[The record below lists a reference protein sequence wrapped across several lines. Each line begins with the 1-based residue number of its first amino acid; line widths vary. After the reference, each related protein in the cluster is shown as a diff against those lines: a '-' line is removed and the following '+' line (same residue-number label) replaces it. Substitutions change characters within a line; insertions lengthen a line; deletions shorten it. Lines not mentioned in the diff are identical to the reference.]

1 MKKNYGQLICRIRK
15 WKNAFPHFQVH
26 IPGHLTYSGKK
37 YPFFALSISRD
48 KRPFQGDKKNICI
61 TAGIH
66 GDEPA
71 GVEALLAIIESGD
84 FLDRHLESFDFM
96 IFPCVNPA
104 GYEDHKREN
113 PDGIDLNRQFKH
125 TAPPLEV
132 TYIKEL
138 TQEVPFSLHIDF
150 HEDIDAPGFYLYEVV
165 QDGALPFG
173 EKIIDAV
180 SGKYPINFQEK
191 IEGRNARNGVIRSEE
206 QNLSSG
212 FHEILGSNSNW
223 PMVFYFYSK
232 GTSHAFT
239 FETPVHLDMTER
251 IEMHKM
257 AFSTAIE
264 SLDQTGV
271 IFRTAPHANPIR
283 RDIHFALE
291 HNSSHQA

>member
-1 MKKNYGQLICRIRK
+1 MKNTKNYSHLISRIHELR
-15 WKNAFPHFQVH
+15 NTLSHFQVH
-26 IPGHLTYSGKK
+26 IPGLLTYSGMK
-37 YPFFALSISRD
+37 YPFFALFISRD

-84 FLDRHLESFDFM
+84 FLDRYLQSFDFM

-104 GYEDHKREN
+104 GYEYHKREN
-113 PDGIDLNRQFKH
+113 PDGVDLNRQFKH
-125 TAPPLEV
+125 PAPPPEV
-132 TYIKEL
+132 TYIKKL
-138 TQEVPFSLHIDF
+138 TQDVPFSLHLDF

-165 QDGALPFG
+165 QDGFRPFG

-180 SGKYPINFQEK
+180 SGRYPINRQKK
-191 IEGRNARNGVIRSEE
+191 IEGRKAINGVIRGGD

-212 FHEILGSNSNW
+212 FHEILESNSNW

-239 FETPVHLDMTER
+239 FETPAHLEINDR
-251 IEMHKM
+251 IEIHKT
-257 AFSTAIE
+257 AFSTALE
-264 SLDQTGV
+264 TLDQIKV
-271 IFRTAPHANPIR
+271 Y
-283 RDIHFALE
+283 
-291 HNSSHQA
+291 S

>member
-1 MKKNYGQLICRIRK
+1 MKKNYRKLICRICEL
-15 WKNAFPHFQVH
+15 KNAFPNFQVH
-26 IPGHLTYSGKK
+26 IPGHLTYSGKE
-37 YPFFALSISRD
+37 YPFFALSISRN

-84 FLDRHLESFDFM
+84 FLERHLESFDFM

-113 PDGIDLNRQFKH
+113 PDGVDLNRQFNH
-125 TAPPLEV
+125 TVPPPEV
-132 TYIKEL
+132 TYIKEM
-138 TQEVPFSLHIDF
+138 TREVPFSLHIDF

-180 SGKYPINFQEK
+180 SGKYPINLQGT
-191 IEGRNARNGVIRSEE
+191 IEGRKAINGIIRSEE

-212 FHEILGSNSNW
+212 FQEILESDSNW

-239 FETPVHLDMTER
+239 FETPVHLNMKER
-251 IEMHKM
+251 IEIHKM
-257 AFSTAIE
+257 AFSSALA
-264 SLDQTGV
+264 SLDQSGV
-271 IFRTAPHANPIR
+271 FSRTDHANPMR

-291 HNSSHQA
+291 INSSHQA

>member
-1 MKKNYGQLICRIRK
+1 MKKDYKQLICRIRELT
-15 WKNAFPHFQVH
+15 NSFPNFQVH
-26 IPGHLTYSGKK
+26 IPGRLPYSGKE
-37 YPFFALSISRD
+37 YPFFSLSISLD

-84 FLDRHLESFDFM
+84 FLERYLKSYDFM

-104 GYEDHKREN
+104 GYENHKREN
-113 PDGIDLNRQFKH
+113 PDGVDLNRQFNQ
-125 TAPPLEV
+125 TSPPMEV
-132 TYIKEL
+132 AFIKEM

-165 QDGALPFG
+165 QEGALPFG

-180 SGKYPINFQEK
+180 SGKYPINLQGT
-191 IEGRNARNGVIRSEE
+191 IEGRKAINGIIRSGE
-206 QNLSSG
+206 QTLFSC
-212 FHEILGSNSNW
+212 FQEILESNSNW

-239 FETPVHLDMTER
+239 FETPVHLEIKER
-251 IEMHKM
+251 IEIHKI
-257 AFSTAIE
+257 AFSTALE

-271 IFRTAPHANPIR
+271 ISPTGHANLIH
-283 RDIHFALE
+283 RDIQYALE
-291 HNSSHQA
+291 INASHQA